1 MATKKKAA
9 KKLAA
14 KKPVS
19 KKPVTKK
26 TAAKKLTSKKS
37 AAKSAPINRKAGAPR
52 KTRPT
57 RKVVK
62 AERKQ
67 AKVAARAAKAGPSTA
82 FRVLAAETAM
92 AKNTPLTQPEILELK
107 ALPAKFAAPPGESIQ
122 DAEQNAR
129 NAQSAFYQYK
139 TELLANSKLTPDV
152 GEKVGEALLLFQRA
166 ERAWQKTR
174 SNAPS
179 VVVARKEGKVLK
191 SSMLSGLR
199 YFLKENAAVQS
210 RCDAIVEGSGDV
222 DMGDDLG
229 KLADLYE
236 EFPRDLAKADLPK
249 NAIARARELA
259 DVLVGGATDRKV
271 NPVQAEAIALRNRAY
286 AALQVPVDQIFEAGR
301 YLFRDQPK
309 HAKAFRRID
318 HYAKPKKI
326 D

>member
-9 KKLAA
+9 KKVAA

-26 TAAKKLTSKKS
+26 TAAKKPSSKKS
-37 AAKSAPINRKAGAPR
+37 AAKSAPVSRNARP
-52 KTRPT
+52 TRPT

-62 AERKQ
+62 AERKK
-67 AKVAARAAKAGPSTA
+67 AKVAARAAKAAPSTA
-82 FRVLAAETAM
+82 FRVLAAETAA
-92 AKNTPLTQPEILELK
+92 AKNTPLTQPEILALQ
-107 ALPAKFAAPPGESIQ
+107 ALPAKFADPLGESVQ

-129 NAQSAFYQYK
+129 NAQSAFYKYK
-139 TELLANSKLTPDV
+139 SQLLGKSKLTPDV

-199 YFLKENAAVQS
+199 YFLKENADVQS

-236 EFPRDLAKADLPK
+236 EFPRDLAKADVPK
-249 NAIARARELA
+249 NAIARARELS
-259 DVLVGGATDRKV
+259 DVLQGAATERKV
-271 NPVQAEAIALRNRAY
+271 NPAQAEAISLRNRAY

-309 HAKAFRRID
+309 HYKAFRRIE

-326 D
+326 V

>member
-9 KKLAA
+9 KKVAA

-19 KKPVTKK
+19 KKSVTKK
-26 TAAKKLTSKKS
+26 TAAKKPSSKKG

-52 KTRPT
+52 PTRPT
-57 RKVVK
+57 RKLVK
-62 AERKQ
+62 AE
-67 AKVAARAAKAGPSTA
+67 AKKAKGAARAKAQSSTA
-82 FRVLAAETAM
+82 FRVLAAETAA
-92 AKNTPLTQPEILELK
+92 AKNTPLTQAEILELK
-107 ALPAKFAAPPGESIQ
+107 ALPAKFGEAPGESIQ

-129 NAQSAFYQYK
+129 NAQAAFYQYE
-139 TELLANSKLTPDV
+139 TELLDKTKLTRDV

-174 SNAPS
+174 SNVPS
-179 VVVARKEGKVLK
+179 LVVAREEGKALK

-199 YFLKENAAVQS
+199 YFLRDNSAVQG

-222 DMGDDLG
+222 DTGDDLA

-236 EFPRDLAKADLPK
+236 EFPRELAKADVPK
-249 NAIARARELA
+249 KAIARARELS

-309 HAKAFRRID
+309 HAKAFRRIE

-326 D
+326 V